1 MHEQKNQFSVCIQ
14 QDPFDLFALQQS
26 LLSGEHQEGAVA
38 TFTGYVRNNN
48 DDRSVSS
55 LELEHYPGMTEKCI
69 EDILLEAGR
78 RWPISAGIVVH
89 RVGLLAPG
97 DPIVW
102 VGIASGHRG
111 AAFSACEYVMDY
123 LKTRAPFWKKEV
135 GEHGASWVDARESD
149 HAKASSWTNSDDN

>member
-1 MHEQKNQFSVCIQ
+1 MSDQSKQFSVTIQ
-14 QDPFDLFALQQS
+14 QEEFDLLALQQS
-26 LLSGEHQEGAVA
+26 LLAGGDREGAVA
-38 TFTGYVRNNN
+38 TFTGYVRRNNE
-48 DDRSVSS
+48 DRIVST

-69 EDILLEAGR
+69 EDILLEASQ
-78 RWPISAGIVVH
+78 RWPIDAGAVVH

-102 VGIASGHRG
+102 VGIASAHRG

-135 GEHGASWVDARESD
+135 GEHGSSWVDARESD
-149 HAKASSWTNSDDN
+149 HAKAQTWDNNDNK

>member
-1 MHEQKNQFSVCIQ
+1 MGEQAKQFSVTIQ
-14 QDPFDLFALQQS
+14 PEQFDLLALQQS
-26 LLSGEHQEGAVA
+26 LLTGDHLEGAVA

-48 DDRSVSS
+48 DDRSVTS

-69 EDILLEAGR
+69 EDILHEAGR
-78 RWPISAGIVVH
+78 RWPIFAGIVVH
-89 RVGLLAPG
+89 RVGLMAPG

-102 VGIASGHRG
+102 VGISSANRG

-149 HAKASSWTNSDDN
+149 HAKASAWSNNDNN